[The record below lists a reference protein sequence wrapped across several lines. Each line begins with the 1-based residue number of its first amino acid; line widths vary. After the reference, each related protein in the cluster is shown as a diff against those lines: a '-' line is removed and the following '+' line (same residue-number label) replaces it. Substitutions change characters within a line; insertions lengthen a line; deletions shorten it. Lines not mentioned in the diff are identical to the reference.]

1 MDHPKIRKEIK
12 KHREKT
18 ANMGD
23 DKTLTDQNRKDTTP
37 PEEISKKVRKDKEKA
52 VRNPKGKSNIRI
64 LKK

>member
-18 ANMGD
+18 ASMED
-23 DKTLTDQNRKDTTP
+23 DKTLTYQNRKDTA